1 MLEEQKRKL
10 RITFAGGAGSVTG
23 ANFLVEDVL
32 SDGTVNFS
40 FLVDCGLIQNSSH
53 ADPANW
59 RTWPYDAKKVDALLV
74 THAHT
79 DHIGRIPRLIYEGF
93 QGKIISTPPTKDL
106 ADVML
111 TDTINIMSH
120 DHGHHIEK
128 MYTEENKKKAL
139 SYWTSYEYHQRFN
152 ISEDITA
159 EFYDSGHILGSAM
172 IKIYFGNS
180 TILFTGDLGNSPS
193 PLLPDTEKVQG
204 VDYMVMESVYG
215 DRNHEDRNERRKK
228 LEEVIENNYTNKGT
242 LVIPTFSLERT
253 QELLF
258 EINSFVEGNR
268 IPKMPIYVDSPLA
281 IRVTDVFEKHIKYFK
296 EEVKDHISK
305 GDNIFSFTGLRETLA
320 TEESKNILKT
330 QNPKIIISASGM
342 STGGR
347 VIHHEKN
354 YLPGKENTLLITGYQ
369 SAGSLGRKLEEG
381 AKSVF
386 IMREEIPVHA
396 KIEKIKG
403 YSGHKDSDHLLE
415 FVDDMVDTLKAVYVV
430 MGETKAS
437 LRLVQ
442 RIREYLGIRAF
453 SPEENEVLEIDFY
466 KNKTK

>member
-32 SDGTVNFS
+32 SDGTINFS
-40 FLVDCGLIQNSSH
+40 FLVDCGLIQNASH
-53 ADPANW
+53 ADPDNW
-59 RTWPYDAKKVDALLV
+59 RILPYDPKKIDTLV
-74 THAHT
+74 ITHAHT
-79 DHIGRIPRLIYEGF
+79 DHIGRIPRIIYEGF
-93 QGKIISTPPTKDL
+93 EGKIISTHPTKDL

-111 TDTINIMSH
+111 EDTIHIMSH

-128 MYTEENKKKAL
+128 MYNKENKSKAISL
-139 SYWTSYEYHQRFN
+139 WKGFDYHQRFN

-172 IKIYFGNS
+172 VKIYFGNS

-193 PLLPDTEKVQG
+193 PLLPDTENVKG
-204 VDYMVMESVYG
+204 VDYVVMESVYG
-215 DRNHEDRNERRKK
+215 DRNHEDRDERRKK
-228 LEEVIENNYTNKGT
+228 LEEVIENNYTQKGT

-258 EINSFVEGNR
+258 EINSFVEENR

-281 IRVTDVFEKHIKYFK
+281 IRVTDVFEKNIKYFK
-296 EEVKDHISK
+296 EEVKERILS

-320 TEESKNILKT
+320 TDESKHILKT

-354 YLPGKENTLLITGYQ
+354 YLPGKENTILITGYQ

-381 AKSVF
+381 ASSVE
-386 IMREEIPVHA
+386 IMGEEIPVRA

-415 FVDDMVDTLKAVYVV
+415 FVNNMVDEVRGVYVV

-442 RIREYLGIRAF
+442 RIREYLGVRAF
-453 SPEENEVLEIDFY
+453 APELNEILELDFY
-466 KNKTK
+466 KTKVK